1 MSISNCT
8 HDPVS
13 VVGLA
18 TIIGGSTALMS
29 AYVAVNLAMPLVG
42 ISLTTTLMGLAFLH
56 SLGQDVGNGTVDD
69 NERESVEDTVQTS
82 SKMSTFKYCGVMTA
96 VGAFRVVG
104 FIYPRQVA
112 IFDIVTISALSIFCV
127 AVALQQI
134 YIHASKESG
143 EAPTNKGEE
152 VRQNPTFRA
161 PFEDNPVVCIARG
174 LWKVMQC
181 CFSGLCIVFW
191 LADIWVRVEEEA
203 RHQRRVNQ
211 VVQNGFGYLYS
222 CVAPSNRRSE

>member
-18 TIIGGSTALMS
+18 TIIGGSTALVS
-29 AYVAVNLAMPLVG
+29 AYVAVNLTMPLVG
-42 ISLTTTLMGLAFLH
+42 ISLTTALMGLAFLH
-56 SLGQDVGNGTVDD
+56 SLGKDVDNVTVDG
-69 NERESVEDTVQTS
+69 NERGSVEDTVQTP
-82 SKMSTFKYCGVMTA
+82 SKMSTFKYCCVMTA

-112 IFDIVTISALSIFCV
+112 IFDIVTISAFSICCV

-134 YIHASKESG
+134 CIRASKEAG
-143 EAPTNKGEE
+143 EASAKGEE